1 MGRAHADSRTLD
13 QSAESLGQRGVA
25 VFILGG
31 AGTKA
36 IRYQNNMLFT
46 HATGYVKRMLYDHI
60 FWGIFFFFSEQWV
73 FTDLNTLDFTTC
85 KVPNKATE
93 NQIHKQLWR
102 FQIPFHPCSVQRLDG
117 IHSERRKA
125 QLPPLSQNDCVEEIG
140 GSKMKPQSR
149 WGMQRAMSNLGR
161 AVSWMRGKRAP
172 EDAMGWAGREVFD
185 SPWEWVLE
193 WEKVIGD
200 LWPSGRV
207 SKGCNRIKEA
217 REGLGA
223 KWAAD
228 APCPHGTATAQLQ
241 LPVLHAR
248 CGQVFYGFRRD
259 WQSRFS
265 CENQG

>member
-140 GSKMKPQSR
+140 GSETKPQSR
-149 WGMQRAMSNLGR
+149 WGMQRAIVEPRKGCLMDERQDGT
-161 AVSWMRGKRAP
+161 RGCYG
-172 EDAMGWAGREVFD
+172 MGGERGVW
-185 SPWEWVLE
+185 LT
-193 WEKVIGD
+193 
-200 LWPSGRV
+200 LRV
-207 SKGCNRIKEA
+207 SAGMGEGHWRSVTF
-217 REGLGA
+217 REG
-223 KWAAD
+223 
-228 APCPHGTATAQLQ
+228 QQ
-241 LPVLHAR
+241 R
-248 CGQVFYGFRRD
+248 M
-259 WQSRFS
+259 
-265 CENQG
+265 